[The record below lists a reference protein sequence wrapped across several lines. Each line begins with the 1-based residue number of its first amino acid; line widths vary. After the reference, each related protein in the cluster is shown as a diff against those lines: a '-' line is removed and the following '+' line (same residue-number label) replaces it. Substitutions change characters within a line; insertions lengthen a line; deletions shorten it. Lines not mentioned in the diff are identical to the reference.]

1 MPEEYPEEPKS
12 PTPSERLSR
21 IRRNPVARDA
31 AVLYLAHALALL
43 VPLATIP
50 YLARVLGPH
59 GWGLVVFSQ
68 SLGAWLA
75 LVIEYGFDLSGTR
88 EIARHRDD
96 HGHVARTVAGV
107 QGAKLL
113 VCSALVGLIVLLRS
127 VPAFAAEPRLLW
139 WATAFALARGV
150 SPAWYFFGVERLRLP
165 ALMESAAK
173 VTAAA
178 GIFLLIREPDDGWKV
193 LALQAVSMGTVVLVL
208 TFLMYRRV
216 ALLRPRLNEA
226 VRTLREG
233 VGIFVFRS
241 ASGVYLQANGFI
253 LGLLAAPSAVA
264 FFGGAEKIVRAGVNL
279 FQPLSQTLFPRI
291 SHLAVRDNAAAART
305 LRVGMVIM
313 GAMGLALMITL
324 FMGAP
329 FLVNLLLGPGY
340 DEAVPLVRL
349 LALLP
354 PVIAVG
360 TMFGIQWALP
370 AGLERPFYLLV
381 VAAGL
386 VNIAMAFV
394 LVPRLGAFGMGLGV
408 VTAELLV
415 ALGLL
420 VVFRN
425 RSGRFWPLT
434 FPVQIPEAAMPT
446 DAGSRNVGR

>member
-1 MPEEYPEEPKS
+1 MPEEHPEEPTS
-12 PTPSERLSR
+12 PTPSERLAQ

-31 AVLYLAHALALL
+31 AVLYVAHALALL

-59 GWGLVVFSQ
+59 AWGLVVFSQ

-88 EIARHRDD
+88 EVARHRDD
-96 HGHVARTVAGV
+96 QGHIARTVAGV

-113 VCSALVGLIVLLRS
+113 VCGALVGLIVLLRS

-139 WATAFALARGV
+139 WAAAFAVARGV

-253 LGLLAAPSAVA
+253 LGLLAPPSAVA

-313 GAMGLALMITL
+313 GAMGLALMLTL

-420 VVFRN
+420 ALFRN
-425 RSGRFWPLT
+425 CSGRFWPLT
-434 FPVQIPEAAMPT
+434 FPVSKAGKPGDP
-446 DAGSRNVGR
+446 GSRKAGP

>member
-1 MPEEYPEEPKS
+1 MPEEHLEEVKS

-50 YLARVLGPH
+50 YLARVLGPQ

-178 GIFLLIREPDDGWKV
+178 GIFLLIREPGDGWKV
-193 LALQAVSMGTVVLVL
+193 LALQAVTMGTVVLVM
-208 TFLMYRRV
+208 TFMMYRRV

-233 VGIFVFRS
+233 VGVFVFRS

-313 GAMGLALMITL
+313 GAMGLALMLTL

-354 PVIAVG
+354 PIIAVG

-434 FPVQIPEAAMPT
+434 FPVSKAGKPGDP
-446 DAGSRNVGR
+446 GSRKAGP